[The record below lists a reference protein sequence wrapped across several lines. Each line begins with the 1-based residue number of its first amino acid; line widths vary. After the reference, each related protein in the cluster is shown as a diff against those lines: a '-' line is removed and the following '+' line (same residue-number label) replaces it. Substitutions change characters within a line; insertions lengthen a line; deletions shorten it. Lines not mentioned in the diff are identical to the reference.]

1 MERTWYARNRK
12 TITGTAFAAPAFL
25 VILVFYVY
33 PALMSF
39 RFSFTDWNGI
49 NLKINYVGFD
59 NFIYVIKSPEF
70 KQLIKNTLFLI
81 ILYVPILNIISLLF
95 AVIVYDI
102 GKLATFYKVVLYLPN
117 ILSMVVV
124 GVIWRVIYNPVFGP
138 LQYVLTQMGL
148 ESLVQDW
155 LGQVSTV
162 MPALSISIIWYAV
175 GFYMMIYLG
184 GLSTIPTEIYE
195 SASMDG
201 VNKLQKLVY
210 ITLPLL
216 APSITINVVISTIG
230 ILTIFDLPFVL
241 TNGGPGFASQ
251 TMAIDVYI
259 FAFRSMQQGPAM
271 ALAIILTLVTLLFVV
286 LQLKFLR
293 RKEITES

>member
-1 MERTWYARNRK
+1 MERTWYTRNRK
-12 TITGTAFAAPAFL
+12 TITGSAFAAPAFL

-49 NLKINYVGFD
+49 NLKYNFIGFD
-59 NFIYVIKSPEF
+59 NFIYVMKSPEF

-81 ILYVPILNIISLLF
+81 ILYVPVLNIIALLF
-95 AVIVYDI
+95 AVVVYDV

-138 LQYVLTQMGL
+138 LQYILNKMGL

-184 GLSTIPTEIYE
+184 GLSTISTEIYE

-201 VNKLQKLVY
+201 VTKVQKLIY

-230 ILTIFDLPFVL
+230 ILTIFYLPFVL

-259 FAFRSMQQGPAM
+259 FAFRSMQQGAAM
-271 ALAIILTLVTLLFVV
+271 ALAIILTVVTLIFVI

-293 RKEITES
+293 RKEITDS